1 MTENPLPA
9 TPERPRPFVPPSSDQ
24 GKLSPAAARQEALL
38 DQAIEDTFP
47 ASDPI
52 SSMIIA

>member
-1 MTENPLPA
+1 MTENQSSG
-9 TPERPRPFVPPSSDQ
+9 TSERPRPSVPPGSAQ
-24 GKLSPAAARQEALL
+24 GRLSPAAARQEALL